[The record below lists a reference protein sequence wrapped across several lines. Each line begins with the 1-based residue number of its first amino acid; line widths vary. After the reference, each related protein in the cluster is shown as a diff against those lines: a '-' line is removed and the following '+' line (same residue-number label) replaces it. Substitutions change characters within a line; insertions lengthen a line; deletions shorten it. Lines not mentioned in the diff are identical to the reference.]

1 MHESIVPKPI
11 PLRHLSDSTWK
22 QLVKSDLMSGSQEAK
37 IKIVEFFDYECPY
50 CRRIQPTLDEIRRRY
65 PNDVAI
71 IYRHFPLPYHSAAY
85 PSAIAS
91 ECANEQGKFESYH
104 AALFEHHGFSKSL
117 NWTNLAMAVGID
129 DLMRFQECVNLETYS
144 GKITHDMQLAES
156 VQISGVPTLI
166 VEGNIFEGIIAVN
179 ELDKIIQ
186 DAIQIEKNF
195 RTN

>member
-1 MHESIVPKPI
+1 
-11 PLRHLSDSTWK
+11 
-22 QLVKSDLMSGSQEAK
+22 MSGSQDAK
-37 IKIVEFFDYECPY
+37 IKIVEFFDYECPF
-50 CRRIQPTLDEIRRRY
+50 CRRIQPTLNEVRRRY

-91 ECANEQGKFESYH
+91 ECANEQGKFEAYH
-104 AALFEHHGFSKSL
+104 VALFEHHGFSKSL
-117 NWTNLAMAVGID
+117 NWTKLAMAVGID

-166 VEGNIFEGIIAVN
+166 VEGNVFEGIIAVN

-186 DAIQIEKNF
+186 NVQIEKN
-195 RTN
+195 